1 MQVARA
7 PSQRR
12 WQACPLLN
20 CALIDFI
27 LYICPKY
34 YRHRNHHWRLRHT
47 TVTPTEDT
55 VTDTPARLPR
65 SPPQGDDAP
74 HRMIHRMIHRRALLA
89 PLCDT
94 GTTEAVILA
103 NTRTPL

>member
-1 MQVARA
+1 MASVPPTKLCTDRFYIIYMPQVL
-7 PSQRR
+7 PPPQP
-12 WQACPLLN
+12 PL
-20 CALIDFI
+20 ATQT
-27 LYICPKY
+27 Y
-34 YRHRNHHWRLRHT
+34 YRNPNRGYS
-47 TVTPTEDT
+47 DGY
-55 VTDTPARLPR
+55 ACKIPR